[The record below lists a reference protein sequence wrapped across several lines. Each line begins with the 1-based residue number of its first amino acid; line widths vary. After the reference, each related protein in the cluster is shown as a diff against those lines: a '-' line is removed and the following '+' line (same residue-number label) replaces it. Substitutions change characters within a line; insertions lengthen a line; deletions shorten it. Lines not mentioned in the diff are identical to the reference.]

1 MKTSSRSLGVAALLL
16 GLGGPAGAH
25 LPDYLA
31 PRTLESRSQP
41 QVLVQ
46 EFLAAVDRGEL
57 CVLGTKIERGMLTPR
72 RVEYVYD
79 LQLRRSTVK
88 VYADLQPPLPLT
100 GQEPCKVHG
109 VNVLLDEDG
118 AIVESEAHVW
128 CH

>member
-1 MKTSSRSLGVAALLL
+1 MKRLGKLLGVVVIGSGLL
-16 GLGGPAGAH
+16 PTAGAH
-25 LPDYLA
+25 VPDFLA
-31 PRTLESRSQP
+31 PRVLEDRVDP
-41 QVLVQ
+41 QVLVNL
-46 EFLAAVDRGEL
+46 FLEAVDRGEL
-57 CVLGTKIERGMLTPR
+57 CVLGNKIERGMLTPR